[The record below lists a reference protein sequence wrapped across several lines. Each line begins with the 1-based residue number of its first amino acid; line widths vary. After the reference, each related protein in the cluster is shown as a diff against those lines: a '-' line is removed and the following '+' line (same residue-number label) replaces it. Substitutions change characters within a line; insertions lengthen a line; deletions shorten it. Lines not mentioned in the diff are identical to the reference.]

1 MNKFRKFSFI
11 SEKIWDEDG
20 ALVDTGFLFPAFGL
34 GIVFVGPGDEPF
46 EIGEGGFE
54 HGFADARFFSPQ
66 KIEVTEKIGHEPDG
80 NNDPCVKEWKIPG
93 DQDII
98 IAKGEEGFEIV
109 FPGKSAT
116 AFVVND

>member
-66 KIEVTEKIGHEPDG
+66 EIEVTEKIGHEPDG